1 LAAQDLQTLSTREMN
16 RVPSTAA
23 VIRGASVNIV
33 LKADQR
39 TGRTVAGKVQ
49 DILTRGNH
57 PRGIKVRLADGRVG
71 RVQSM
76 IGQDSKD
83 QQVPQD
89 TEADPAATA
98 GPSAQPSR
106 ATTRVGRWQRG
117 DRDIRLDEDE
127 LPPPTIGLDAYI
139 KPAKTKKGATKAKS
153 RPSLEEAVTP
163 PDGMP
168 SGEMAE
174 CPVCGNFKG
183 DVAAVE
189 HHIATHFD

>member
-1 LAAQDLQTLSTREMN
+1 MS
-16 RVPSTAA
+16 RVPNTAA

-76 IGQDSKD
+76 VGQNS
-83 QQVPQD
+83 QGQEAPQAMESEP
-89 TEADPAATA
+89 EALA
-98 GPSAQPSR
+98 GPSAQSSR
-106 ATTRVGRWQRG
+106 ATTRVGGRWQRG
-117 DRDIRLDEDE
+117 DRDIRLDEEE

-139 KPAKTKKGATKAKS
+139 KPAKTKKGAEKAKN
-153 RPSLEEAVTP
+153 RPSLEEAAAP
-163 PDGMP
+163 PDG
-168 SGEMAE
+168 SSRGEMIE
-174 CPVCGNFKG
+174 CPVCGTFKG